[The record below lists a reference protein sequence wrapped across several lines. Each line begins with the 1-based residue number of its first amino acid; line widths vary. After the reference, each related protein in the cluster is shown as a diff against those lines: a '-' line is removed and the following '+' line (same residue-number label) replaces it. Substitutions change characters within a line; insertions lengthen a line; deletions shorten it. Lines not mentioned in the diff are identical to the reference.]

1 MGREDHQIRDG
12 PGRTPDSG
20 EHADQQ
26 EDQEDSPD
34 PLDAFPGHGKD
45 LGKGTALAEGIAGKQ
60 QETQEKSSQERAL
73 EEDKEKQDQAEC
85 QQYTVFHKV
94 ILSAGE

>member
-1 MGREDHQIRDG
+1 MVPEERQTPVSMPISRKTRKMV
-12 PGRTPDSG
+12 RTPWTPFQ
-20 EHADQQ
+20 AM
-26 EDQEDSPD
+26 
-34 PLDAFPGHGKD
+34 ARTW
-45 LGKGTALAEGIAGKQ
+45 GKGNALAEGIAGKQ